1 MSSAPSLALD
11 LQFKATV
18 TLNNFDIAVRR
29 LTALASQ
36 SIVSSVMSAGD
47 QLVFVDAVVQ
57 VVSVA
62 SSQIDLVSIIEA
74 SSLGSLATIQVI
86 FSISYYGTSGVT
98 AGYILDKLGS
108 PDFLTTLKSNAIAYN
123 LSTANAYANV
133 SVSSVTVEQT
143 FPPSAGHH
151 SNPTVLVVAI
161 IVSVF
166 GCICIVGLS
175 SYLILRYLSKTYTR
189 RHMIPISELINED
202 ADLGTGQKV

>member
-62 SSQIDLVSIIEA
+62 SSQIDLMSIIET
-74 SSLGSLATIQVI
+74 SSLGSLATLQVI

-108 PDFLTTLKSNAIAYN
+108 QDFLTTLKTNSVLYS
-123 LSTANAYANV
+123 LSTENAYANAGI
-133 SVSSVTVEQT
+133 SSVTVEQT

-161 IVSVF
+161 IVSVL
-166 GCICIVGLS
+166 GCICIVIS
-175 SYLILRYLSKTYTR
+175 SRAYTR
-189 RHMIPISELINED
+189 RYIMNQLHD
-202 ADLGTGQKV
+202 ADDFRITL